1 MNVFKM
7 EKRHDDHENEI
18 AEISRQSS
26 KHDQNEGIKLIPQP
40 TNDPADPLNWSTPKK
55 LLTLFIVTLAGF
67 IGLTQTVAANS
78 GYFVQAEL
86 YGKTA
91 VQLSY
96 GTSSGIVGLAVGP
109 LVWAPIAQRVGRT
122 SCIFWGMLGTLVCG
136 TWSAVMTHRGDYN
149 DYVVSRFFAALFGSV
164 ASALGAGTIVDIF
177 FLHQRGKAFMF
188 YLATLNFG
196 TVLSPTVGG
205 YIVGNV
211 EWPVQIW
218 WTVGVECLAAILTLL
233 FLEETGF
240 PRENGHS
247 ADLPT
252 QSVSDRPRSYLS
264 NRVATFLP
272 GTKIV
277 PRSDGA
283 RHSSF
288 TSIQIGLCPL
298 TLLAGLLLTVDF
310 GWLVA
315 QNTLIAVFLQ
325 NPLSKG
331 GYGFTPSQNA
341 SFNFSQWIGIIL
353 AIAYGFFVS
362 DRLPIWI
369 CYRSGGSK
377 WRLEYRL
384 YPALLPGIVLL
395 PAALGLFGSCLQYH
409 LHYIV
414 LALASLLVNLSVNAV
429 TSVVTNY
436 VAESFTG
443 FASETATILNFY
455 RLLLGLLVPFFVDP
469 WEQRVTVG
477 WMFGMMAFFSLAC
490 SAILVLFIWYGPAIR
505 DFSPKTSKGK
515 EEGLALKKERSA
527 DG

>member
-1 MNVFKM
+1 M
-7 EKRHDDHENEI
+7 
-18 AEISRQSS
+18 
-26 KHDQNEGIKLIPQP
+26 
-40 TNDPADPLNWSTPKK
+40 
-55 LLTLFIVTLAGF
+55 
-67 IGLTQTVAANS
+67 
-78 GYFVQAEL
+78 
-86 YGKTA
+86 
-91 VQLSY
+91 
-96 GTSSGIVGLAVGP
+96 GLAVGP

-136 TWSAVMTHRGDYN
+136 TWSAVMTHKGDYN
-149 DYVVSRFFAALFGSV
+149 DFVVSRFFAALFGSV
-164 ASALGAGTIVDIF
+164 ASAIGAGTIVDIF

-196 TVLSPTVGG
+196 TVLSPTVSG

-218 WTVGVECLAAILTLL
+218 WTVGVEGLAVILALL

-240 PRENGHS
+240 PRESKHS
-247 ADLPT
+247 TYLPT
-252 QSVSDRPRSYLS
+252 QAYRNRSRPYIS
-264 NRVATFLP
+264 NRIATFLP

-277 PRSDGA
+277 PRSDGG
-283 RHSSF
+283 RLSPF

-298 TLLAGLLLTVDF
+298 TLLASLLLTVDY
-310 GWLVA
+310 GWLIA

-325 NPLSKG
+325 NPLSEG

-341 SFNFSQWIGIIL
+341 SFNFSQWIGVIL
-353 AIAYGFFVS
+353 AIAYGYFVS
-362 DRLPIWI
+362 DRLPMWI
-369 CYRSGGSK
+369 CHRKGGGT

-384 YPALLPGIVLL
+384 CPALLPGIVLL
-395 PAALGLFGSCLQYH
+395 PAAVGLFGACLQYH

-414 LALASLLVNLSVNAV
+414 LALASLLINLTVNAL

-443 FASETATILNFY
+443 LASETATILNFY

-490 SAILVLFIWYGPAIR
+490 SAILVVFMWYGPAIR
-505 DFSPKTSKGK
+505 NLSAKMSRGK
-515 EEGLALKKERSA
+515 EEGLALKKESA
-527 DG
+527 ADV